1 LGKHTLKLP
10 SHLAISRHGIFYFRL
25 TVRCGSTIRE
35 KRWSLKTRDPAQAK
49 IKALGISAAI
59 KAKQMNSAH
68 NPKKFVFDDLSTWP
82 TDEKLQKAAAQNDEL
97 AQLLLDIKRKRR
109 SNSSS
114 NLNPYGPDFAENVR
128 SLQIK
133 IGGLTLIA
141 DPNDPADL
149 TAAREMAQALMQP
162 AYEPDKV
169 DHTSIISAGPVPLAS
184 GSEDALSTPSAPVSG
199 SQRNLAGLT
208 LDELITRYATRKRDA
223 NEPKTNYEYEKMQ
236 RKFEKWVHT
245 KKKIKPYPV
254 RLITRSDISDFI
266 DDLMA
271 DGVSPQTIQKKY
283 LSALNGIFSL
293 AQTTGAIPAGELPTK
308 NHKLFTKADK
318 KKAQHKSGYKPF
330 TDEELSQIFDPAN
343 LLALEKPCDFWLP
356 LLGLFTGGRI
366 SELCQLKVSDI
377 KQIDGIWSMDIND
390 EDAAQTLKTPAAMR
404 KIPLPPQLIQIG
416 FLDYLELVR
425 PYGDTIFPYVQPDK
439 FNHYGKTP
447 GRRFGEYLDRL
458 KITSPNKVFHSF
470 RSTSNNRL
478 KQLGVGEETRCQFI
492 GHEHDT
498 VNSKVYS
505 TAHAVKY
512 LFENVSKKLDY
523 PHLKLETLRFPKD
536 KQAERLTREM
546 AKATRFRNIKA
557 VRAARAERNG
567 TDK

>member
-1 LGKHTLKLP
+1 MKLP
-10 SHLAISRHGIFYFRL
+10 SHLAVSRHGIFYFRL
-25 TVRCGSTIRE
+25 TVRCGSTTRE

-59 KAKQMNSAH
+59 KGAQMSSAYD
-68 NPKKFVFDDLSTWP
+68 PKMFNLDDMSTWP
-82 TDEKLQKAAAQNDEL
+82 TDEQLKKAVAQNDAM
-97 AQLLLDIKRKRR
+97 AQVLLDMKRQSK
-109 SNSSS
+109 SNPSSKPIS
-114 NLNPYGPDFAENVR
+114 NLNPNGADFTENLR

-133 IGGLTLIA
+133 IGNTTLIA

-149 TAAREMAQALMQP
+149 KAAREMAQALMQP
-162 AYEPDKV
+162 SHEP
-169 DHTSIISAGPVPLAS
+169 DHTSLISAGPVPLVS
-184 GSEDALSTPSAPVSG
+184 GAADVQSTPSAPVSG

-208 LDELITRYATRKRDA
+208 LDELISRYATRKRDT
-223 NEPKTNYEYEKMQ
+223 NKSKTNYEYEKMQ
-236 RKFEKWVHT
+236 RKFEKWVHA
-245 KKKIKPYPV
+245 KKKTKPYPV

-293 AQTTGAIPAGELPTK
+293 AQTSGAIPAGELPTK

-318 KKAQHKSGYKPF
+318 KKAQHKRGYKPY
-330 TDEELSQIFDPAN
+330 TDEELSLIFDPAN
-343 LLALEKPCDFWLP
+343 LLALDKPCDFWLP

-377 KQIDGIWSMDIND
+377 KQIDGIWSIDLND
-390 EDAAQTLKTPAAMR
+390 EDAAQTLKTSAAVR
-404 KIPLPPQLIQIG
+404 KIPLPPQVIQIG
-416 FLDYLELVR
+416 FLDYLDLVR
-425 PYGDTIFPYVQPDK
+425 PYGDTIFPYVQPDA

-505 TAHAVKY
+505 TAHGVKY
-512 LFENVSKKLDY
+512 LFENVSQKLDY
-523 PHLKLETLRFPKD
+523 PHLKLETMRFPKD

-546 AKATRFRNIKA
+546 AKATRSRNIKA
-557 VRAARAERNG
+557 ARAARAERNG
-567 TDK
+567 TN

>member
-1 LGKHTLKLP
+1 M
-10 SHLAISRHGIFYFRL
+10 SSAY
-25 TVRCGSTIRE
+25 
-35 KRWSLKTRDPAQAK
+35 DPK
-49 IKALGISAAI
+49 MFNL
-59 KAKQMNSAH
+59 
-68 NPKKFVFDDLSTWP
+68 DDISTWP
-82 TDEKLQKAAAQNDEL
+82 TDEQLQKAVAQNDAI
-97 AQLLLDIKRKRR
+97 AQVLLDMKRQSK
-109 SNSSS
+109 SNPSSKPIS
-114 NLNPYGPDFAENVR
+114 KLNPNGADFAENLR

-133 IGGLTLIA
+133 IGNTTLIA

-149 TAAREMAQALMQP
+149 KAAREMAQALMQP
-162 AYEPDKV
+162 SQV
-169 DHTSIISAGPVPLAS
+169 QITDHTSLNSAGPVSLAS
-184 GSEDALSTPSAPVSG
+184 GAADVLSTPSAPVSG

-236 RKFEKWVHT
+236 RKFERWVHA
-245 KKKIKPYPV
+245 KKKTKPYPV

-390 EDAAQTLKTPAAMR
+390 EDAAQTLKTPAAVR

-416 FLDYLELVR
+416 FLDYLDLVR

-470 RSTSNNRL
+470 RSTSNNSL

-512 LFENVSKKLDY
+512 LFENVSQKLDY
-523 PHLKLETLRFPKD
+523 PHLKLETMRFPKD
-536 KQAERLTREM
+536 KQAERLAREM

-557 VRAARAERNG
+557 VRAARAERNV